1 MRLSIKYILL
11 LCCFAAVLS
20 CQVHEDRYNSAEYFD
35 RFNRYC
41 RMGDFDSLALAA
53 GEIFEHRNEI
63 QDEKLVAVSTL
74 NLAQA
79 ALSLDDF
86 PLSRKYIDILDS
98 NKVVLE
104 KYGLMAMFNG
114 VKAVYEVKNGF
125 NYPQALIYYTEAL
138 NYYTRNNE
146 VMNQCTALNNICM
159 IYFFRR
165 DTSGMAYAREALE
178 LSMQNQD
185 KPYMLCMSTMTNA
198 IMCILKEDYAEAERY
213 ALMAKEIADENGYA
227 IIYSRMYMV
236 LGEVEM
242 AKKGG
247 DLSMAKRYLEE
258 GLEYARHSDNDF
270 YYELSLPYARLL
282 MSFGQWDEAEGFL
295 KDMYDNVEKAGN
307 IRYKYPILDLRSE
320 IFRNRGEVDS
330 AYRYYRLGVEARNS
344 LIGVGKEAAFNDLLA
359 LYKEAAYENII
370 QRKQNNTRTAI
381 FICVIILVTGLL
393 FYVRL
398 RMQNRSYKELV
409 EKHQKYLQRNE
420 MMLQYLVPK
429 SERQT
434 PVEQSSDDVIFAKL
448 EQIMRKEHAYRQNE
462 ISLEK
467 VAAMVGTN
475 RTYISRII
483 NNYANKTFYGYIN
496 MYRIEEATKIL
507 SDPSAEVQI
516 KNLYSALGYN
526 SPATFFRV
534 FRSEVGCTP
543 SKYREEVLR
552 ISSAKVRSL

>member
-198 IMCILKEDYAEAERY
+198 IMLLLKEDYPEAERF
-213 ALMAKEIADENGYA
+213 AIMAKEIADENGYS

-242 AKKGG
+242 AKEGG
-247 DLSMAKRYLEE
+247 DMDLAMDYLEK

-282 MSFGQWDEAEGFL
+282 IFLGQYDEAEAFL
-295 KDMYDNVEKAGN
+295 KDIYGSLEQTGNV
-307 IRYKYPILDLRSE
+307 RYEYRILDLRSE
-320 IFRNRGEVDS
+320 IFRQRGDTDS
-330 AYRYYRLGVEARNS
+330 AFYYYRKGVEAKNS
-344 LIGVGKEAAFNDLLA
+344 LIGMAKEASFNDLLA
-359 LYKEAAYENII
+359 LYKESAYENII
-370 QRKQNNTRTAI
+370 QKKQNNTVIVI
-381 FICVIILVTGLL
+381 FLCVIILTIGLF
-393 FYVRL
+393 FYMRL

-409 EKHQKYLQRNE
+409 EKRQQYLQRNE
-420 MMLQYLVPK
+420 MMLKYLVPK
-429 SERQT
+429 GEQT
-434 PVEQSSDDVIFAKL
+434 VQAEQSSDEAIFEKL
-448 EQIMRKEHAYRQNE
+448 EQIMRKEYIYRQNE

-467 VAAMVGTN
+467 VAALIGTN
-475 RTYISRII
+475 RTYVSRVI
-483 NNYANKTFYGYIN
+483 NNYAKKTFYGYIN

-543 SKYREEVLR
+543 SKYREEVLKM
-552 ISSAKVRSL
+552 SSAKVRSL